1 MALFGGIMDEVK
13 HFVQRNDGV
22 WVFDDECRF
31 RLRRPGDGE
40 GCFFYELR
48 TGFNPPLPAGAGPP
62 WQHGYEEFIL
72 TVRFPENTPN
82 NLFGWKS
89 WDDGRWGL
97 MTWEAYKWM
106 AIGNCSGEYTEDL
119 PGWLV
124 EQTGEHRALIDEY
137 LDTNPQNEDGV
148 LVRHLHDEILDNFA
162 IWNEEREAEYLDI
175 RGDDFY

>member
-1 MALFGGIMDEVK
+1 MALFGAIMDEVK
-13 HFVQRNDGV
+13 YFVPNNDGV
-22 WVFDDECRF
+22 WVWDAECKF
-31 RLRRPGDGE
+31 RLRQPGDGE
-40 GCFFYELR
+40 GCFFYELQ
-48 TGFNPPLPAGAGPP
+48 TGFNPPIPVGP
-62 WQHGYEEFIL
+62 WQHGYEECIL
-72 TVRFPENTPN
+72 TIRFPENTPN

-106 AIGNCSGEYTEDL
+106 NLGNCSGEYTEDL

-137 LDTNPQNEDGV
+137 LSTNPRDEYGMS
-148 LVRHLHDEILDNFA
+148 LCYLHDELLIDFDR
-162 IWNEEREAEYLDI
+162 WNEERETEYLDL